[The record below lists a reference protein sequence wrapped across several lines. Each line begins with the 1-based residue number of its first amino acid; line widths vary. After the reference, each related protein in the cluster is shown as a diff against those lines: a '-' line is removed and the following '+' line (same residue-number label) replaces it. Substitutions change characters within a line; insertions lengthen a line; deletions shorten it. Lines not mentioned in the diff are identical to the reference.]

1 MNKKDNIQS
10 LLKKIDNQGN
20 FIKEY
25 SKHFSIHP
33 LEIGFTATKLQDQT
47 INFMQNYIKNQKN

>member
-1 MNKKDNIQS
+1 MNKKNNIQY
-10 LLKKIDNQGN
+10 LLKKIDDQDN

-33 LEIGFTATKLQDQT
+33 LDIGFTATKLQDQT